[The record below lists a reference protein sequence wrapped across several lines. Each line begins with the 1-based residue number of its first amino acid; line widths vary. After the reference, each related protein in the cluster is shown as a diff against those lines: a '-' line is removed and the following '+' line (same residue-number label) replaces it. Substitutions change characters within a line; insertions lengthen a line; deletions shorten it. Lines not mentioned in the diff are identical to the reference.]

1 MHDKKN
7 QCMTNKFRSRTSSR
21 KFKTNLIKNKTER
34 LNSKSNRKKVKTEDR
49 EFETNKKHPQNED
62 TTGLSI
68 LPTRAYLQSLQIKE
82 KCDL

>member
-1 MHDKKN
+1 
-7 QCMTNKFRSRTSSR
+7 MTNKSGSKTSSR

-62 TTGLSI
+62 TAKWVTLSTKEC
-68 LPTRAYLQSLQIKE
+68 LKSLQTKGTY
-82 KCDL
+82 DS